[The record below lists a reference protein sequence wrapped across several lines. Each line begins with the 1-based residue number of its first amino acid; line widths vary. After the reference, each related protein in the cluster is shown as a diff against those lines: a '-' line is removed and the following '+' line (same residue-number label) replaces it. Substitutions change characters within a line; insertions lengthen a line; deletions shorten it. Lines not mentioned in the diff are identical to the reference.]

1 MRFRGRP
8 VMGAVFGFLA
18 FFFLALDLLF
28 FGVIALNS
36 PVITILPVVGLV
48 VGLVW
53 AKFAPLGSKASGA
66 TAPPA
71 V

>member
-1 MRFRGRP
+1 
-8 VMGAVFGFLA
+8 MGAVFGFLS

-36 PVITILPVVGLV
+36 PLITILPVIGLV

-53 AKFAPLGSKASGA
+53 AKFAPLGGKSQR
-66 TAPPA
+66 TP